1 MHILK
6 LGFKSQSCLHVSSMK
21 PTKVMESKKEYS
33 TFVIDYYQNLQNT
46 NVFIFQTKSYSKRFN
61 T

>member
-1 MHILK
+1 
-6 LGFKSQSCLHVSSMK
+6 MK
-21 PTKVMESKKEYS
+21 PTHVMESKKEYS